1 MTPFRLPLKG
11 GCDKDT
17 APADNAFVRA
27 GGMHTM
33 RWMGLDIGEK
43 RIGVA
48 VSDEDARFA
57 FPLCVLNRS
66 LLDDDVLHVV
76 QLAAKQQAG
85 GIVVGE
91 PLDLSGRAGPA
102 VRRVRTFAD
111 ALRRHWSGPLEFV
124 DERFSTA
131 EAQRVLLAADASRA
145 RRRQV
150 VDKMAAA
157 LILQHFLEREA
168 S

>member
-1 MTPFRLPLKG
+1 
-11 GCDKDT
+11 
-17 APADNAFVRA
+17 
-27 GGMHTM
+27 M

-48 VSDEDARFA
+48 ISDEDARIA
-57 FPLCVLNRS
+57 FPVCVLQYHS
-66 LLDDDVLHVV
+66 LPDVVV
-76 QLAAKQQAG
+76 QVAQLATQRQVG

-91 PLDLSGRAGPA
+91 PLDLSGHAGTA
-102 VRRVRTFAD
+102 VRRVQRFVD
-111 ALRRHWSGPLEFV
+111 ALRHHWSGPVQFI

-131 EAQRVLLAADASRA
+131 EAHRILLDADTSRA

-150 VDKMAAA
+150 VDKMAAT

-168 S
+168 